1 MTISRISSATNNG
14 TTITLGTHAKGD
26 LLMIFGYRDASA
38 TAPTLPS
45 GWYNL
50 MATAASSPSLVVAW
64 KIAASS
70 SESSGTWTNAS
81 TLHSI
86 VYRAG
91 TGNIVIP
98 TILQTNIATTTTPTF
113 GAPAVTGTFPTNIDD
128 YWIVGMMGMRNS
140 SNNLQSATWT
150 GLSNVT
156 SSTDG
161 SSWQVV
167 VNDSNA
173 TRTTAW
179 TSQSATVTTSA
190 TWRSAVVGLIEF
202 PTQAASGGGG
212 FRTVNIRGGADQ

>member
-1 MTISRISSATNNG
+1 MTILRISSATANTN
-14 TTITLGTHAKGD
+14 TVTIGTHAQGD

-70 SESSGTWTNAS
+70 SESSGTWTNAN

-128 YWIVGMMGMRNS
+128 YWIVGMMGMR
-140 SNNLQSATWT
+140 LQWGRDLLVAERCLPTNGLKTRYKLQWGRDLLVAESRMVVSLGTPNHKCFNGAATC
-150 GLSNVT
+150 
-156 SSTDG
+156 
-161 SSWQVV
+161 
-167 VNDSNA
+167 
-173 TRTTAW
+173 
-179 TSQSATVTTSA
+179 
-190 TWRSAVVGLIEF
+190 
-202 PTQAASGGGG
+202 
-212 FRTVNIRGGADQ
+212 

>member
-1 MTISRISSATNNG
+1 MAISRISSATNNG

-26 LLMIFGYRDASA
+26 LLMIFGYRDANA
-38 TAPTLPS
+38 NAPTLPA

-50 MATAASSPSLVVAW
+50 MATPTSFPSLVIGW

-70 SESSGTWTNAS
+70 SESSGAWTNAN

-98 TILQTNIATTTTPTF
+98 TIISTSIGTNITPSF
-113 GAPAVTGTFPTNIDD
+113 GNPAILGTFPTNIDD

-140 SNNLQSATWT
+140 NNNLQSATWT

-167 VNDSNA
+167 VNDSNG

-179 TSQSATVTTSA
+179 TAQSVTVTNSA
-190 TWRSAVVGLIEF
+190 TWRSAVVGLIEA
-202 PTQAASGGGG
+202 PTQSAGGGY
-212 FRTVNIRGGADQ
+212 RPVNIRGGADQ

>member
-1 MTISRISSATNNG
+1 MTIQRISLATG
-14 TTITLGTHAKGD
+14 TNTVNIGTHAKGD

-38 TAPTLPS
+38 SAPTLPT

-50 MATAASSPSLVVAW
+50 MATPTSAPSLVIGW

-70 SESSGTWTNAS
+70 SESSGTWTNAN

-98 TILQTNIATTTTPTF
+98 TIISTSIGTNTTPTF
-113 GAPAVTGTFPTNIDD
+113 GSPAILGTFPTNIDD
-128 YWIVGMMGMRNS
+128 YWLVGMMGMRNS
-140 SNNLQSATWT
+140 NNNLQSATWT

-173 TRTTAW
+173 TRATAW
-179 TSQSATVTTSA
+179 TAQSATVTNSA

-202 PTQAASGGGG
+202 STQSASGGT
-212 FRTVNIRGGADQ
+212 FNPLQHPLIR

>member
-1 MTISRISSATNNG
+1 MAISRISSATANAN
-14 TTITLGTHAKGD
+14 TVTIGTHAKGD

-38 TAPTLPS
+38 TAPTLPA

-50 MATAASSPSLVVAW
+50 LATPTSSPSLVVGW

-70 SESSGTWTNAS
+70 IETIGTWTNAN
-81 TLHSI
+81 TLHSV

-98 TILQTNIATTTTPTF
+98 TIISTAIGTSTTPSF
-113 GAPAVTGTFPTNIDD
+113 GAPAVAGTFPTNQDD

-173 TRTTAW
+173 TRANAW

-202 PTQAASGGGG
+202 PTQSASGGGLIIP
-212 FRTVNIRGGADQ
+212 RPMNGGYSA